1 MYHRILVTLDGSHLA
16 EQVLPHVK
24 ALIEGRQDI
33 QLHLLSV
40 AQVIDL
46 AAASAMVY
54 PMAVYPGEPIDEQA
68 ERRRVEEDLCS
79 YLGSLKVDLTQNG
92 AVEVVTEV
100 RFGQAA
106 EEIIAYARDIKADLI
121 AMCTHGRSGIAR
133 WAYGS
138 VADRVLHAAQCP
150 VLLVRARKD

>member
-1 MYHRILVTLDGSHLA
+1 M
-16 EQVLPHVK
+16 
-24 ALIEGRQDI
+24 
-33 QLHLLSV
+33 
-40 AQVIDL
+40 
-46 AAASAMVY
+46 
-54 PMAVYPGEPIDEQA
+54 
-68 ERRRVEEDLCS
+68 
-79 YLGSLKVDLTQNG
+79 DLTQNG

-138 VADRVLHAAQCP
+138 VADRVLHAAKCP
-150 VLLVRARKD
+150 VLLVRATKD